1 MQVVNEVYVV
11 TRTYSCDLDSST
23 TTWYTLFMSF
33 DFDKAKN
40 YLDNVDME
48 EFSKIYLCEVPLD
61 TNLDIISWEK
71 YIVTGRTHPDYYG
84 KF

>member
-1 MQVVNEVYVV
+1 MQVVNKIYVV
-11 TRTYSCDLDSST
+11 TRTYSCDLDRIT